1 MSKDNNL
8 EVVEVFSQ
16 NPELFIVENGPEMQR
31 KVFWLFQGGE
41 MVFTKN
47 ALLGYQAIG
56 CLLSRTFF
64 NSLYLP
70 PSTRHFRQS
79 DTTWSG
85 HNMSGPSVQD

>member
-41 MVFTKN
+41 LVFTKN
-47 ALLGYQAIG
+47 ALLGY
-56 CLLSRTFF
+56 R
-64 NSLYLP
+64 
-70 PSTRHFRQS
+70 PSGVF
-79 DTTWSG
+79 
-85 HNMSGPSVQD
+85 